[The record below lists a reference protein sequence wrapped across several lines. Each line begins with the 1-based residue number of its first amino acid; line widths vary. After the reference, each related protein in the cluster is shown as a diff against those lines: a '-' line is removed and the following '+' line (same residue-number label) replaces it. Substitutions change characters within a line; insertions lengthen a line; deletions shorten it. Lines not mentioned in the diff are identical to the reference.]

1 MKSAKQ
7 FSNQGN
13 ALDTAKGNMST
24 PEYLLNNLN
33 QQNLTSD
40 YVAQVLDSLPPGQI
54 VRYFAQ
60 NGLEALF
67 EQQEETTEE
76 NYGSNATALEL
87 NTALDASIDTE
98 MENDLYSIELEE
110 GENYSFT
117 VTSDELSSPYLVLRN
132 SDGERIS
139 SDIQEDGETN
149 TSFSFTAPQSGIFFL
164 DLSDLEDD
172 ASGSY
177 NISVTASDD
186 TDPVDETEDP
196 QDGSETDPVDET
208 EDPQDGSETDP
219 VDETEDPQDGSETDP
234 VDETEDPQDGSE
246 TDPVDETEDPQDGS
260 ETDPVDETEDPQD
273 GSETDPVDET
283 EDPQD
288 GSETDPVDET
298 EDPQDGSET
307 DPVEETP
314 DDTVAEDFTA
324 DTTTAGAIVAN
335 TEVQGTFEQAGDS
348 DWYSMSLEA
357 GTDYTMTFSSEN
369 VEIPALVL
377 RDAEGQ
383 TVENNFSITGDDVDI
398 SFTAEEAG
406 AYFLDASDLSS
417 AAIGDYT
424 LALTTDE
431 QDTIEIPELDEDDV
445 SADILTT
452 SLLDVG
458 STVESSLDFAGD
470 EDWFATSLE
479 AGMTYDIS
487 MQSDALES
495 GQLAVMDNDGEL
507 ALALE
512 EGNEDGILSF
522 TAEESGTYFIG
533 ASDANPDATGDYL
546 IGVQQQTTEDVIA

>member
-67 EQQEETTEE
+67 EQQEETTED

-186 TDPVDETEDP
+186 TDPVDETED
-196 QDGSETDPVDET
+196 
-208 EDPQDGSETDP
+208 
-219 VDETEDPQDGSETDP
+219 
-234 VDETEDPQDGSE
+234 
-246 TDPVDETEDPQDGS
+246 
-260 ETDPVDETEDPQD
+260 
-273 GSETDPVDET
+273 
-283 EDPQD
+283 
-288 GSETDPVDET
+288 
-298 EDPQDGSET
+298 
-307 DPVEETP
+307 
-314 DDTVAEDFTA
+314 
-324 DTTTAGAIVAN
+324 
-335 TEVQGTFEQAGDS
+335 
-348 DWYSMSLEA
+348 
-357 GTDYTMTFSSEN
+357 
-369 VEIPALVL
+369 
-377 RDAEGQ
+377 
-383 TVENNFSITGDDVDI
+383 
-398 SFTAEEAG
+398 
-406 AYFLDASDLSS
+406 
-417 AAIGDYT
+417 
-424 LALTTDE
+424 
-431 QDTIEIPELDEDDV
+431 
-445 SADILTT
+445 
-452 SLLDVG
+452 
-458 STVESSLDFAGD
+458 
-470 EDWFATSLE
+470 
-479 AGMTYDIS
+479 
-487 MQSDALES
+487 
-495 GQLAVMDNDGEL
+495 
-507 ALALE
+507 
-512 EGNEDGILSF
+512 
-522 TAEESGTYFIG
+522 
-533 ASDANPDATGDYL
+533 
-546 IGVQQQTTEDVIA
+546 

>member
-67 EQQEETTEE
+67 EQQEETTED

-172 ASGSY
+172 ASGNY
-177 NISVTASDD
+177 NISVTSSD
-186 TDPVDETEDP
+186 
-196 QDGSETDPVDET
+196 ETDPVDET

-487 MQSDALES
+487 MESDALES

>member
-219 VDETEDPQDGSETDP
+219 V
-234 VDETEDPQDGSE
+234 
-246 TDPVDETEDPQDGS
+246 
-260 ETDPVDETEDPQD
+260 
-273 GSETDPVDET
+273 
-283 EDPQD
+283 
-288 GSETDPVDET
+288 
-298 EDPQDGSET
+298 
-307 DPVEETP
+307 EETP

-487 MQSDALES
+487 MESDALES